1 MKKRKQKLALTLC
14 CLLLTGCSGYGDVE
28 TLLRSPQLSGE
39 SSALQKALNSYLGGS
54 ATLKYPASPDTS
66 AASTPLARL
75 LVA

>member
-54 ATLKYPASPDTS
+54 AT
-66 AASTPLARL
+66 
-75 LVA
+75 